1 MHAVALQVCIYVPPL
16 VAGGLKEIVPH
27 LSSVISNGATSIY
40 AQYNEVQKYKLVIG
54 VRNTIINNSASSK
67 SIYKPDQQINSRYKA
82 CTQKM
87 AKYGQIGVKI
97 DLSILGILFAVCWRP
112 P

>member
-82 CTQKM
+82 CMQKWRNM
-87 AKYGQIGVKI
+87 AK
-97 DLSILGILFAVCWRP
+97 
-112 P
+112 